1 MKLWMASAIFR
12 YKEKNTKVL
21 DEIEQVNRK
30 RKSELE
36 QKGEKVRKLENEYN
50 ELLAKNYEIEV

>member
-12 YKEKNTKVL
+12 YKEKNAQVL

-30 RKSELE
+30 RKSEQE
-36 QKGEKVRKLENEYN
+36 QKGEKLRKLENEYN

>member
-1 MKLWMASAIFR
+1 MKLWEASAIFR
-12 YKEKNTKVL
+12 YKEKNAKVL

-30 RKSELE
+30 RKSEQE
-36 QKGEKVRKLENEYN
+36 QKGEKLRKLENEYN

>member
-12 YKEKNTKVL
+12 YKEKNVKVL

-30 RKSELE
+30 RKSEQE
-36 QKGEKVRKLENEYN
+36 QKGEKLRKLENEYN

>member
-1 MKLWMASAIFR
+1 MASAIFR
-12 YKEKNTKVL
+12 YKEKNAKVL

-30 RKSELE
+30 RKSEQE
-36 QKGEKVRKLENEYN
+36 QKGEKLRKLENEYN

>member
-12 YKEKNTKVL
+12 YKEKNAKVL

-30 RKSELE
+30 RKSEQE
-36 QKGEKVRKLENEYN
+36 QKGEKLRKLENEYN